1 MFCKCIKFLSGL
13 GTLSDVNT
21 GTPWVDMALKICG
34 IIGAF
39 STIMAESINHVIK
52 NGSGIYIVLVGGFFP
67 IRYLKWR

>member
-1 MFCKCIKFLSGL
+1 
-13 GTLSDVNT
+13 
-21 GTPWVDMALKICG
+21 MALKIGG